1 MESED
6 RLIDLLRAYVREE
19 APADL
24 WQVVSTD
31 LSGVLR
37 KIIALSAECQRAK
50 IELEQL
56 KRHVR
61 RLDENYT
68 LPTHLRHS
76 ILQHVDEAGGDVNM
90 SASIV
95 QPQEIRRLF
104 PRAGPERQAP
114 QEHQGRH
121 EAAVPA
127 LVQGVQR
134 AVPQP
139 PGGPAHLSETGMPV
153 GVLEDGE
160 VLTRQG

>member
-6 RLIDLLRAYVREE
+6 RLIDLLRAYVRDE
-19 APADL
+19 APTDI

-50 IELEQL
+50 MELEQL
-56 KRHVR
+56 KKHVK

-76 ILQHVDEAGGDVNM
+76 ILQHVNEAGGGEVNM

-95 QPQEIRRLF
+95 QPQDSEGFFLAPGQSVRLPRSTKGDMKRPFLHWCKVCNELSRSHQEDPHTCPRREC
-104 PRAGPERQAP
+104 RSAYWRT
-114 QEHQGRH
+114 GRF
-121 EAAVPA
+121 
-127 LVQGVQR
+127 
-134 AVPQP
+134 
-139 PGGPAHLSETGMPV
+139 
-153 GVLEDGE
+153 
-160 VLTRQG
+160 